1 MKHVFMLLLC
11 GMLSTY
17 SIYAQNE
24 RYFAEKFIIGTSLT
38 YIRNSYEYYT
48 VFNEYTWNANIGIS
62 LSKRLF
68 SGLQLLNVYTNEQH
82 SKSIN
87 NHSIVGIFSQY
98 DFFQFQDFRLFAEL
112 SLSTGNYSTSGFI
125 PSKREGL
132 YYLGVGIG
140 LDYPL
145 KFIKGLSLDL
155 SFVTYEIL
163 NKIENKYSYT
173 QYIVGLNYRIKVN

>member
-1 MKHVFMLLLC
+1 MKHELHFFLFLLFFTSNSL
-11 GMLSTY
+11 
-17 SIYAQNE
+17 AQNE
-24 RYFAEKFIIGTSLT
+24 RFFADKLIIGTSLT
-38 YIRNSYEYYT
+38 YIRNTYEYYD

-62 LSKRLF
+62 MSKRLF

-87 NHSIVGIFSQY
+87 KHSIVGIFSQY
-98 DFFQFQDFRLFAEL
+98 DFFQFQDSRLFAEL
-112 SLSTGNYSTSGFI
+112 SLNTGNYCTCGYI
-125 PSKREGL
+125 TSKRDGL
-132 YYLGVGIG
+132 YYLGAGIG

-145 KFIKGLSLDL
+145 KFIQGLSIDL

-173 QYIVGLNYRIKVN
+173 QYVVGLNYKIKVN